1 MYIFLARGSCR
12 PHIASKFIA
21 GLFVI
26 ASLNIEKKLAKGNR
40 LVEIKDSGLKKFND
54 FLFSAID
61 EEVCL
66 YKFYFYMI

>member
-1 MYIFLARGSCR
+1 MYLFLARGSYR

-21 GLFVI
+21 ELFVI
-26 ASLNIEKKLAKGNR
+26 AILNIEKKKLARRKR
-40 LVEIKDSGLKKFND
+40 LVEIKDSGLKKLND

-66 YKFYFYMI
+66 